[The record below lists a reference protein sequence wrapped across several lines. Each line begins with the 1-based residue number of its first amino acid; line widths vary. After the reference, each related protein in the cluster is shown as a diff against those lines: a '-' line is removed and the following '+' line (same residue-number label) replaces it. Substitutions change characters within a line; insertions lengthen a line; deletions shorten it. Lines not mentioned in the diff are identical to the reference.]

1 MWAQSL
7 TTDSQNL
14 DQQHENMGRLPRPM
28 HRVIFI
34 LALFACCNNW
44 AKSTAT
50 IGDTDSLTAKS
61 WLVADENNKI
71 LGSKDIDAVRPM
83 ASITKVMTV
92 LTVMDAKQDL
102 GQLISY
108 DKTIR
113 LTRQELIELAMVRSD
128 NHAADLLCKNYV
140 GGYGNCIGD
149 MNMNARRWGLVNTTY
164 VDSTGLMAGNTS
176 TAQDLL
182 RLLVLAEQNYLI
194 VDAAK
199 KTKVEIKVKK
209 KWLIFKQTN
218 PLIGHKHEFIVSK
231 TGTTNAAGGCI
242 ILTVKTEKGLRRV
255 VVLGSR
261 NGRTRIP
268 EAEFIY
274 QQIKD

>member
-1 MWAQSL
+1 
-7 TTDSQNL
+7 
-14 DQQHENMGRLPRPM
+14 M
-28 HRVIFI
+28 HRFIFI
-34 LALFACCNNW
+34 LILLTSFNCW
-44 AKSTAT
+44 SKPTAV
-50 IGDTDSLTAKS
+50 IDDTDDLTAKS
-61 WLVADENNKI
+61 WLVADADNKI
-71 LGSKDIDAVRPM
+71 LGSKDITTSRSI

-102 GQLISY
+102 GQYISY
-108 DKTIR
+108 GKSMR
-113 LTRQELIELAMVRSD
+113 LTRQELIELAMVKSD
-128 NHAADLLCKNYV
+128 NHAADLLCKHYI

-149 MNMNARRWGLVNTTY
+149 MNINAQRWGMTHTSF
-164 VDSTGLMAGNTS
+164 VDSTGLLPGNVS
-176 TAQDLL
+176 TAEDLL
-182 RLLVLAEQNYLI
+182 KLLHIAEKNYLI
-194 VDAAK
+194 VDAAQ

-218 PLIGHKHEFIVSK
+218 PLVGHKHEFVVTK

-255 VVLGSR
+255 VVLGSK

-274 QQIKD
+274 KNVDN